1 VRGDAPAVAVSAG
14 FTDYGDYLGVALSR
28 PLLAAGAVPF
38 LLPYAEDAAARAALL
53 DRVDGLLLGF
63 GRDIDPARYG
73 AGPHP
78 SLTAVSRHR
87 DEVELALAADALERD
102 LPLLGIC
109 RGMQI
114 VNVARGGTLHRDRSE
129 YPPAA
134 RAHPGGD
141 WERWD
146 LVCAATLGHGP
157 MPDHP
162 SHPITVGPGSRLAG
176 VLGERAVVNSY
187 HHQAV
192 DRLGTG
198 VEAVAW
204 ADDGIVEA
212 IELPAHA
219 FALGVQWELQ
229 ESWRDGA
236 PAFGVFA
243 AFVAACSRRSART
256 RPAAAA

>member
-1 VRGDAPAVAVSAG
+1 M
-14 FTDYGDYLGVALSR
+14 
-28 PLLAAGAVPF
+28 
-38 LLPYAEDAAARAALL
+38 L

-73 AGPHP
+73 AAPHP
-78 SLTAVSRHR
+78 ALTAVSRRR
-87 DEVELALAADALERD
+87 DEVELALAGEALERD

-134 RAHPGGD
+134 RNHPGCD

-146 LVCAATLGHGP
+146 LVGAAAVVDGP

-162 SHPITVGPGSRLAG
+162 SRPITVARGSRLFTA
-176 VLGERAVVNSY
+176 LGERAVVNSC

-192 DRLGTG
+192 DRLGRG

-219 FALGVQWELQ
+219 FAVGVQWELQ
-229 ESWRDGA
+229 ESWKDDPGCFA
-236 PAFGVFA
+236 VFE
-243 AFVAACSRRSART
+243 AFVAAACLR
-256 RPAAAA
+256 RPARPLVRARA